1 MTPAPAAAA
10 KNTNTA
16 AEGEKQGKMPSRK
29 EKTLDHLKKNLNKWI
44 HNQELRDL
52 SGLNDVPRTVRL
64 LRQEGWKIDVRGD
77 GYVMLTSLAKGVAR
91 GKRKAINEKVRY
103 QVFSRDAFRCR
114 ACGRSAKDGVKL
126 NVDHATPVD
135 WGGTND
141 ISNLITLCDECNRG
155 KKAWVNSVP
164 SQSMQQIMN
173 NQTVEKRIEALFD
186 EFPNQDIPSLMIQ
199 LVSKGSL
206 DWQRALRRIRQRTG
220 KKILP
225 IQDRTGYHYIKEQQ
239 V

>member
-1 MTPAPAAAA
+1 VR
-10 KNTNTA
+10 
-16 AEGEKQGKMPSRK
+16 KQDKMPSKK
-29 EKTLDHLKKNLNKWI
+29 EKILDHLKKNLNKWI

-64 LRQEGWKIDVRGD
+64 LRQEGWEIDVRGD

-199 LVSKGSL
+199 LVSKGAL

-220 KKILP
+220 KRILP
-225 IQDRTGYHYIKEQQ
+225 VQDRTAYHYIKEQ
-239 V
+239 

>member
-1 MTPAPAAAA
+1 MTPAPAVAAR
-10 KNTNTA
+10 NTNTA
-16 AEGEKQGKMPSRK
+16 AEGSKQDKMPSRK

-44 HNQELRDL
+44 HNRELRDL

-155 KKAWVNSVP
+155 KKAWVSSVP

-173 NQTVEKRIEALFD
+173 NPTVGKRIEALFD

-199 LVSKGSL
+199 LVSKGAL

-220 KKILP
+220 KRILP
-225 IQDRTGYHYIKEQQ
+225 VQDRTAYHYIKEQ
-239 V
+239 